1 MDRKKELTKDSL
13 FNLSFGTIPPENNEG
28 NTEYKLKIV
37 TEDSHRMEQIAAQMR
52 FRLNEGN
59 GECIYTLGVLDDG
72 NIIGLTDSEFQE
84 TFNKFQILGKMNS
97 YTVTLISKDNL
108 STEKSLYTLLVREN
122 GTNYIET
129 KIACSGGVDNGKS
142 SLIGVLLSGKA
153 DDGRGSARLSVFNFK
168 HEIKSGRTSS
178 VSQHILGF
186 DSKGEVMNY
195 SSSQDGFGQ
204 KRGWPEIVKKS
215 SKIITLFDLCGHE
228 RYLKTTILG
237 LSLQKPDL
245 VFILV
250 GGNMG
255 VTRITKEHLF
265 LCLSL
270 HIPFV
275 IIITKIDICK
285 DRKEVFQDTVQN
297 VKKLIKAP
305 GVGRVPYDVKT
316 EGDVLNAVKNIH
328 SMSVVPIFY
337 VSSVTKEGVPNLM
350 LFMNLFSPKIHL
362 DLEPKDLEIKINTE
376 FIIDQTFRVQGIGLV
391 VGGQLISG
399 TLKVG
404 DKLIFGPANNKY
416 HTVQVKS
423 IHCKRIPLTE
433 SSMKCYHCIGIRSE
447 NPKIYIKR
455 EEYRKGLALLST
467 DSRPIQVREFTAD
480 IMVLKNQT
488 TTIRVNYE
496 PIIHTIG
503 IRQSAK
509 ITAIDGPEKTLKTG
523 DRANVTFRFV
533 HRPEYLRA
541 GQRILLTEGLVKIVG
556 KVTMTVEE
564 EIDVV

>member
-1 MDRKKELTKDSL
+1 MESL
-13 FNLSFGTIPPENNEG
+13 NTSFGSIPPEKHDG

-37 TEDSHRMEQIAAQMR
+37 TEDSHRLEQIAAQMR

-59 GECIYTLGVLDDG
+59 GECIYTIGVLDDG
-72 NIIGLTDSEFQE
+72 NIIGLTEQE
-84 TFNKFQILGKMNS
+84 YDLSYGKLQIVAKINN
-97 YTVTLISKDNL
+97 YNVTLVSKDIL
-108 STEKSLYTLLVREN
+108 SPEKALYTFLVRET
-122 GTNYIET
+122 GTNYIES

-142 SLIGVLLSGKA
+142 SLIGVLLSGKF

-186 DSKGEVMNY
+186 DSKGDVMNY
-195 SSSQDGFGQ
+195 SGDGFGQ
-204 KRGWPEIVKKS
+204 KRSWPEIVKKS
-215 SKIITLFDLCGHE
+215 SKIVTLFDLCGHE

-255 VTRITKEHLF
+255 VNKITKEHLF

-270 HIPFV
+270 HIPF
-275 IIITKIDICK
+275 IIVVTKIDICK
-285 DRKEVFQDTVQN
+285 DRKEVLQETVQN
-297 VKKLIKAP
+297 IKKLIKAP
-305 GVGRVPYDVKT
+305 GVGKIAFDVKT

-337 VSSVTKEGVPNLM
+337 VSSVTREGIPNLL
-350 LFMNLFSPKIHL
+350 LFMNLFSPKVYP
-362 DLEPKDLEIKINTE
+362 EKIDNIQTE
-376 FIIDQTFRVQGIGLV
+376 FIIDQTFKVQGAGLI

-404 DKLIFGPANNKY
+404 EKLIFGPLNNKY
-416 HTVQVKS
+416 HTVQVRS
-423 IHCKRIPLTE
+423 IQCKRMPITE
-433 SSMKCYHCIGIRSE
+433 SNMKCYHCIGIRLE
-447 NPKIYIKR
+447 NNKNPIRR
-455 EEYRKGLALLST
+455 EDYRKGSALLSQN
-467 DSRPIQVREFTAD
+467 SRAIQVRDFTAD
-480 IMVLKNQT
+480 IMVLKSQT
-488 TTIRVNYE
+488 TTVRVNYE

-509 ITAIDGPEKTLKTG
+509 IISIDGGEKTLKTG
-523 DRANVTFRFV
+523 DRASVSFRFI
-533 HRPEYLRA
+533 HRPEYLKP

-556 KVTMTVEE
+556 KVTVVLEE
-564 EIDVV
+564 ELDVI